1 MNAQQ
6 TMPTAY
12 ASLAMTGKVI
22 DNNNRKIGTN
32 SKALDMLVHATGV
45 AIIIQSLPQ
54 EQGGHLDCSKAL
66 KYIQAL
72 SAGTSRNRVV
82 QWLHDF
88 SNIRVTFT
96 TDAKG
101 KDDGWAAKLIKPGQ
115 ANYITVDPV
124 KANATPFWKHSR
136 EGAAVTKAMDD
147 TAFAARLK
155 SLLKAVDDASA
166 DNRLAL
172 SPATLQLVAKLRK
185 DQEIVAKRAEST
197 ASKLGHAVTS
207 SPKVAKITGQALR
220 KAGVVDPLITA
231 MAG

>member
-1 MNAQQ
+1 MTAQQ

-32 SKALDMLVHATGV
+32 SKALDNLIHATGV

-54 EQGGHLDCSKAL
+54 DQGGHLDCSKAL

-88 SNIRVTFT
+88 SNIRVTFS
-96 TDAKG
+96 A
-101 KDDGWAAKLIKPGQ
+101 DDKANGWACKLLKPGQ
-115 ANYITVDPV
+115 AGYITVDPV
-124 KANATPFWKHSR
+124 KANKTPFWEHSR

-147 TAFAARLK
+147 TAFARRLA

-166 DNRLAL
+166 ENRLAL
-172 SPATLQLVAKLRK
+172 SPATMQLVARLKK
-185 DQEIVAKRAEST
+185 DQETVAKRAEST

-231 MAG
+231 MAS

>member
-1 MNAQQ
+1 MTAQQ

-32 SKALDMLVHATGV
+32 SKALDNLIHATGV

-54 EQGGHLDCSKAL
+54 DQGGHLDCSKAL

-88 SNIRVTFT
+88 SNIRVTFSA
-96 TDAKG
+96 DNKEAS
-101 KDDGWAAKLIKPGQ
+101 WACKLIKPGQ
-115 ANYITVDPV
+115 AGYITVDPV
-124 KANATPFWKHSR
+124 KANKTPFWEHSR

-147 TAFAARLK
+147 TAFARRLA

-166 DNRLAL
+166 ENRLAL
-172 SPATLQLVAKLRK
+172 SPATMQLVNRLKK
-185 DQEIVAKRAEST
+185 DQETVAKRAEST

-231 MAG
+231 MAS